1 MQSHTV
7 HRQMIITI
15 GTLELTAELA
25 DTPTAEALWNALPLS
40 AQANRWG
47 DEIYFS
53 VAFRSP
59 LETGARPVVDA
70 GDVAYWPDGPALCF
84 FFGPTPVS
92 RPGEIRAAGPVNICG
107 RIAGDSTLLRQA
119 ADGAGVLVQRAHS

>member
-1 MQSHTV
+1 MQSSTLNRRMSITV
-7 HRQMIITI
+7 

-25 DTPTAEALWNALPLS
+25 DTPAADALWNALPVS
-40 AQANRWG
+40 AQAHRWG

-53 VAFRSP
+53 VGFHAP
-59 LETGARPVVDA
+59 LERTARAIVNA

-92 RPGEIRAAGPVNICG
+92 RPGEIRAAGPVNVCG
-107 RIAGDSTLLRQA
+107 RITGDSTMLRQA
-119 ADGAGVLVQRAHS
+119 ADDTAVHLAKAQS